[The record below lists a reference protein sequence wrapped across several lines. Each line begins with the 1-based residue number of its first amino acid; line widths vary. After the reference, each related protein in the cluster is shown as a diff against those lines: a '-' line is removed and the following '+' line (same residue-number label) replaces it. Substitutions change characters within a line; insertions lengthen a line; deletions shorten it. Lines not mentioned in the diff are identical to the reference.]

1 MVINHLDKLFVTSDA
16 STIVTELEVFHPAAK
31 LLVAAARAQA
41 AEVGDGTNLVLSLA
55 GELLAKA
62 EGMLRD
68 GLVPAEIADGY
79 SRACAKALEAL
90 EAAVFPGSAD
100 LDVRDADGVA
110 ARLRASVA
118 SKQLGSERVLCPL
131 IARACIDVCPK
142 NPANFNV
149 DNVRIVK
156 IMGGGLPDSTVV
168 PGLVLRRDAEG
179 TVKSATNAKV
189 VVYAQGIDTAGT
201 ETKGTVLIRSGEEL
215 EKYAQ
220 GEEDAL
226 ERCVKAVADAGV
238 GLVVSGSAVGEMAL
252 HFLEKYGI
260 MVLRVPSKF
269 DLRRV
274 CRATGAVALIK
285 LTAEPPSAEEIGFV
299 RKAGVREIGGT
310 KCVVLEQHGGAEGKG
325 DAEGGRKAEGAAG
338 EAAEAGDGTA
348 GGGGVATVVL
358 RGATEGF
365 LDDVER
371 AVDDGVNSYKSLC
384 RDARAVP
391 AGGGAEVAAA
401 LAVASYGRALT
412 GLDQYAAAAYAEA
425 LEVVPR
431 TLAENSGCPDPDG
444 VVGALKALHAAG
456 RSGAGVDVEAAGGG
470 SGAGSGAAAC
480 SADLRAER
488 GVEDLFSV
496 KWWALKLATD
506 AVVTVLRVDQII
518 MAKQAG
524 GPKPRGGPG
533 DDD

>member
-68 GLVPAEIADGY
+68 GLVPAEIAEGY
-79 SRACAKALEAL
+79 TRACAKALEAL
-90 EAAVFPGSAD
+90 EKAVFPGSAD
-100 LDVRDADGVA
+100 LDVRDAEAVA

-156 IMGGGLPDSTVV
+156 IMGGGLKDSTVV

-179 TVKSATNAKV
+179 TVKSVSDAKV
-189 VVYAQGIDTAGT
+189 AVYAQGIDTAGP

-238 GLVVSGSAVGEMAL
+238 KLVVAGGAVGEMAM

-274 CRATGAVALIK
+274 CRATGSVALVK

-299 RKAGVREIGGT
+299 KRASVREVGGT
-310 KCVVLEQHGGAEGKG
+310 NCTVLEQVEGDAGAGFGGA
-325 DAEGGRKAEGAAG
+325 GAA
-338 EAAEAGDGTA
+338 AAKA
-348 GGGGVATVVL
+348 GGQDNVADGAVGGSGVATIVL

-371 AVDDGVNSYKSLC
+371 AVDDGVNAFKSLC

-391 AGGGAEVAAA
+391 AGGGSEIAAA
-401 LAVASYGRALT
+401 VAVSAHARALT
-412 GLDQYAAAAYAEA
+412 GLDQYSVAAFAEA

-444 VVGALKALHAAG
+444 VVGQLKALHAAG
-456 RSGAGVDVEAAGGG
+456 HSGAGVDVEAAGGG
-470 SGAGSGAAAC
+470 VSAGGAGAAC
-480 SADLRAER
+480 AADLRASR

-524 GPKPRGGPG
+524 GPKPRDGMG

>member
-1 MVINHLDKLFVTSDA
+1 MNKMVINHLDKLFVTSDA

-68 GLVPAEIADGY
+68 GLVPAEIAEGY
-79 SRACAKALEAL
+79 TRACAKALEAL
-90 EAAVFPGSAD
+90 EKAVFPKSGE
-100 LDVRDADGVA
+100 LDVRDASAVA

-156 IMGGGLPDSTVV
+156 IMGGGLPDSAVV

-179 TVKSATNAKV
+179 SVKSVCNAKV
-189 VVYAQGIDTAGT
+189 VVYAQGIDTAGP

-238 GLVVSGSAVGEMAL
+238 KLVVAGGAVGEMAM
-252 HFLEKYGI
+252 HFFEKYGV
-260 MVLRVPSKF
+260 MVLRIPSKF

-274 CRATGAVALIK
+274 CRATGSVALVK
-285 LTAEPPSAEEIGFV
+285 LSADPPTAEEIGFV
-299 RKAGVREIGGT
+299 RKASVREIGGT
-310 KCVVLEQHGGAEGKG
+310 NCTVLEQGEGEQAGGKALTQVK
-325 DAEGGRKAEGAAG
+325 DAD
-338 EAAEAGDGTA
+338 EAGDGTA
-348 GGGGVATVVL
+348 GGSGVATIVL

-371 AVDDGVNSYKSLC
+371 AVDDGVNAYKSLC

-391 AGGGAEVAAA
+391 AGGGAEVEAA
-401 LAVASYGRALT
+401 LAVAAYGRTLT
-412 GLDQYAAAAYAEA
+412 GLDQYAVQRYSEA

-444 VVGALKALHAAG
+444 VVGALKAMHAAG
-456 RSGAGVDVEAAGGG
+456 SVGAGVDVEAAGG
-470 SGAGSGAAAC
+470 AGSGASSAAAC
-480 SADLRAER
+480 AADLRALR

-524 GPKPRGGPG
+524 GPKPRAGGG